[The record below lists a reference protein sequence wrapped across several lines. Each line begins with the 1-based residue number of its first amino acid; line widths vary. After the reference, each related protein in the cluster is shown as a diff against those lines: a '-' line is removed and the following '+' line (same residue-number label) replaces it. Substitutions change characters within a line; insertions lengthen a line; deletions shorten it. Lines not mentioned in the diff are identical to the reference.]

1 MNAPQKPR
9 LYADPIFLDHQTGD
23 HPETPERLRH
33 LYTWLPPRPVYQRYA
48 AGSFEAANREQL
60 ERVHDPAYIDH
71 LRDYAGRGGGRIE
84 ADTVVSRKS
93 FDVAAKA
100 AGATIAA
107 VDAVLAGETPRA
119 LCLVRP
125 PGHHAL
131 VTAPMGFCLF
141 NNVAIAARH
150 ALVRHRLNR
159 VLIVDWDVH
168 HGNGTQDIFYDSG
181 DAWFFSVHRSPFY
194 PGTGAADET
203 GRGRGLGTKFNLPLR
218 FGTTRKAFRE
228 QFQTTLEQAATKCR
242 PELILISAGFDAHS
256 ADPIGSLGLETED
269 FEPLTKLIVEVA
281 NQHCQ
286 GRIVSML
293 EGGYNIEKLAEC
305 VECHMQALDP
315 NGKA

>member
-1 MNAPQKPR
+1 MNASQAPR
-9 LYADPIFLDHQTGD
+9 LYSDSVFLEHQTGD
-23 HPETPERLRH
+23 HPESPERLRH
-33 LYTWLPPRPVYQRYA
+33 LYAWLPQRPVHKRYVKGEFA
-48 AGSFEAANREQL
+48 PADQAQL

-71 LRDYAGRGGGRIE
+71 LRDYAARGGGRIE

-93 FDVAAKA
+93 FDVASKA
-100 AGATIAA
+100 AGAAIAA
-107 VDAVLAGETPRA
+107 VDAVVTGEAPRA
-119 LCLVRP
+119 VCLVRP

-141 NNVAIAARH
+141 NNVAVAARH
-150 ALVRHRLNR
+150 ALVKHKLNR
-159 VLIVDWDVH
+159 VLVVDWDVH

-194 PGTGAADET
+194 PGTGAAHET
-203 GRGRGLGTKFNLPLR
+203 GRGPGLGTKFNLPLK

-242 PELILISAGFDAHS
+242 PELILISAGFDAHA

-269 FEPLTKLIVEVA
+269 FEPLTKLVVQVA
-281 NQHCQ
+281 DQYCQ
-286 GRIVSML
+286 GKIVSLL

-305 VECHMQALDP
+305 VECHMESLAP
-315 NGKA
+315 KAAQ